1 MTENLIK
8 IPRRLVYN
16 YNEETKKVEDTIMN
30 SIEYGGIA
38 IATILYLDAK
48 CCYRNHYAF
57 TIEKLIT
64 TLGMTPTKGKNGTV
78 NRVKNVLKALEE
90 QGILKFYKLI
100 DKCKLD
106 TMIEC
111 DMKFTFDKED
121 GEDVNWFSIPHS
133 HINKILDEVPSKD
146 IVNCLIVETIVQGR
160 KFNGSSREIEKTSKD
175 KNCPGCAK
183 LSWNYIKPNIT
194 KAIKSK
200 GTWGKCVS
208 ILESIGLL
216 YTVVPV
222 VNGEKQSKIYGY
234 SQYEVNYARKMIEGE
249 SKES

>member
-30 SIEYGGIA
+30 TIEYGGIA
-38 IATILYLDAK
+38 IATILYLDAR
-48 CCYRNHYAF
+48 CCYRNHFAF
-57 TIEKLIT
+57 TLERLMT
-64 TLGMTPTKGKNGTV
+64 TLGITPTKGKNGTT
-78 NRVKNVLKALEE
+78 NRVKNVFKALEE
-90 QGILKFYKLI
+90 HGILKFYKPI

-111 DMKFTFDKED
+111 EITFTFDKED

-146 IVNCLIVETIVQGR
+146 VVNCLIIETIVQGR
-160 KFNGSSREIEKTSKD
+160 KFNGFAKEPEKSSKD
-175 KNCPGCAK
+175 KNYPGCAK
-183 LSWNYIKPNIT
+183 LSWGYIKPNVT

-200 GTWGKCVS
+200 NTWHKCVS

-222 VNGEKQSKIYGY
+222 ANGEKQSKIYGY
-234 SQYEVNYARKMIEGE
+234 SQNEVNYAKRMIEFE
-249 SKES
+249 AKE